1 MAKATVDKFEDKGS
15 SYNLKGGT
23 MIGSGGNDVMKTENS
38 KRLLSLDALRGFD
51 MLFIMGLSVVITSLC
66 NAFGL
71 GDGCWLA
78 RQMRHVAWHGFAHH
92 DTIFPLFLFIAG
104 VAFPFSYVKMREK
117 GRATA
122 RISAKLIYRGLMLVL
137 LGMIYNGLLN
147 KGFGEVRWASVLGR
161 IGLSWMFAAFL
172 YVVFSCRTRIAIA
185 VGLLFGYWAIM
196 RFIPVPGAPAGADPW
211 SPEWNLAAYVDR
223 MLLPNPLGKT
233 GADPEGILSTIPA
246 IATAMLGMFA
256 GEFVGGHA
264 GTRDP
269 ADVGRAGA
277 SPIHG
282 HGKAIAMFAAAVVML
297 AVGLVWSNWMPINK
311 KLWTSTFVL
320 VAGAYSLAL
329 FAAFYWI
336 VDVKMWRGWTFPL
349 RVVGMNAITI
359 YLLQRIVD
367 FDAISRFFLGGV
379 AGLLPQ
385 LFGAALISLG
395 HLAFCWLAL
404 WFLYRK
410 NVFLKV

>member
-1 MAKATVDKFEDKGS
+1 MEKSD
-15 SYNLKGGT
+15 
-23 MIGSGGNDVMKTENS
+23 
-38 KRLLSLDALRGFD
+38 RLFSLDALRGFE
-51 MLFIMGLSVVITSLC
+51 MLFIMGLSTVITSLC
-66 NAFGL
+66 NAFGF

-78 RQMRHVAWHGFAHH
+78 RQMRHVDWHGFAQH

-104 VAFPFSYVKMREK
+104 VAFPFSHAKMREK
-117 GRATA
+117 GWATA
-122 RISAKLIYRGLMLVL
+122 RVSAKLVYRGLMLVL

-161 IGLSWMFAAFL
+161 IGLGWMFAAFL
-172 YVVFSCRTRIAIA
+172 YMAFSCRTRIAIA
-185 VGLLFGYWAIM
+185 AGILVGYWAVM
-196 RFIPVPGAPAGADPW
+196 RFVAVPGAPAGADPW
-211 SPEWNLAAYVDR
+211 SVEWNFAAYVDR
-223 MLLPNPLGKT
+223 LLLPNAKG
-233 GADPEGILSTIPA
+233 GDPEGILSTIPA
-246 IATAMLGMFA
+246 VVTAMLGMFT

-269 ADVGRAGA
+269 TDSGRTGG
-277 SPIHG
+277 SPVHG
-282 HGKAIAMFAAAVVML
+282 GGKVVMMLAAAAALL

-336 VDVKMWRGWTFPL
+336 VDVKMWRSWTFPL

-367 FDAISRFFLGGV
+367 FDAVARFFLGGLAELAPSAWAKSVV
-379 AGLLPQ
+379 A
-385 LFGAALISLG
+385 AG
-395 HLAFCWLAL
+395 HLALCWLVL

-410 NVFLKV
+410 STFLKV

>member
-15 SYNLKGGT
+15 SYNLKGGA

-117 GRATA
+117 GWATA

-223 MLLPNPLGKT
+223 LLLPNPLGKS
-233 GADPEGILSTIPA
+233 GADPEGILSTFPA
-246 IATAMLGMFA
+246 IVTAMLGMFT
-256 GEFVGGHA
+256 GEFVRMKGGMT
-264 GTRDP
+264 G
-269 ADVGRAGA
+269 VG
-277 SPIHG
+277 
-282 HGKAIAMFAAAVVML
+282 KVVVMFAAAVVML
-297 AVGLVWSNWMPINK
+297 VVGFVWSNWMPINK

-320 VAGAYSLAL
+320 VAGAYSLAI

-359 YLLQRIVD
+359 YLLQRVVD
-367 FDAISRFFLGGV
+367 FDSISRFFFGGV

-385 LFGAALISLG
+385 LFGAALIASG
-395 HLAFCWLAL
+395 HLALCWLIL